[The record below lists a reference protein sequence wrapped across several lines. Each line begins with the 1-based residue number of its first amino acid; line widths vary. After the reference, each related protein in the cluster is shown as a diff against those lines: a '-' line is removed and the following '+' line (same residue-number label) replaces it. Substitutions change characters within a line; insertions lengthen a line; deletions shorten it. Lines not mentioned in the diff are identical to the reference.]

1 MKAGGHVAEQ
11 MTVGRFI
18 KTNIPGG
25 WNQVISWLNDKKQ
38 GISVENVWNHV
49 ANETKAK
56 FRNSR
61 PFDKP
66 S

>member
-25 WNQVISWLNDKKQ
+25 WNHVISWLNDKKQ
-38 GISVENVWNHV
+38 GISVENMRLKLSFEIRGLWTNQ
-49 ANETKAK
+49 ASSPKI
-56 FRNSR
+56 
-61 PFDKP
+61 
-66 S
+66 